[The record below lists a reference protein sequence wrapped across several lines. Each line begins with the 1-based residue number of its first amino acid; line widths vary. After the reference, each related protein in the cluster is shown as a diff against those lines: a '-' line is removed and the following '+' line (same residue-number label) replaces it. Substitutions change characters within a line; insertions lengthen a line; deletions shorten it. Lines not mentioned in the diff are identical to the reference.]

1 MPFQIF
7 FAAFRVIFN
16 YVLEFSH
23 IFSKIKSMYLKYLIT
38 CLSVVLCFSIPV
50 LTIGQSSKSIFFQD
64 GKNSTTVT
72 GTVKG
77 RQYVD
82 YKLNILAGQT
92 LSVSINSKST
102 SVNFNVLPP
111 GSKDV
116 AIYNSS
122 INGNNYSEVAEKS
135 GLYAIRIYLM
145 GAAESENRSVNF
157 GLTVGLVKPA
167 VSKDAKVSG
176 TNYNATGK
184 LRSSKGKAAPG
195 SVMSDYGVK
204 RTGSGGADVYVT
216 YPGSIQRILRFS
228 QGEWTC
234 LSSDCKLTYTRTSD
248 EWEVIVNGTYHF
260 SIPDAVIN
268 GG

>member
-1 MPFQIF
+1 
-7 FAAFRVIFN
+7 
-16 YVLEFSH
+16 
-23 IFSKIKSMYLKYLIT
+23 MYLKSLIT
-38 CLSVVLCFSIPV
+38 CLSAVMLFSIPL
-50 LTIGQSSKSIFFQD
+50 LTIGQSSKSIFFPD

-82 YKLNILAGQT
+82 YKLNVQSGQT
-92 LSVSINSKST
+92 LNVSINSKST

-111 GSKDV
+111 GSQDV

-122 INGNNYSEVAEKS
+122 INGIKYSGVAETS

-167 VSKDAKVSG
+167 VSKDVTVAG
-176 TNYNATGK
+176 TDYNATGK

-195 SVMSDYGVK
+195 SVMSDFGVK
-204 RTGSGGADVYVT
+204 RLGSNFADVYVT
-216 YPGSIQRILRFS
+216 YPGSSQKILRFRD
-228 QGEWTC
+228 GEWICVSNNCTM
-234 LSSDCKLTYTRTSD
+234 TYTRNAD

>member
-1 MPFQIF
+1 
-7 FAAFRVIFN
+7 
-16 YVLEFSH
+16 
-23 IFSKIKSMYLKYLIT
+23 MYLKYLVSRF
-38 CLSVVLCFSIPV
+38 SVIMLFLMPIFAV
-50 LTIGQSSKSIFFQD
+50 GQGSKSIFFPE

-72 GTVKG
+72 GSVKG

-82 YKLNILAGQT
+82 YKLNIQAGQT
-92 LSVSINSKST
+92 LNVSTNTKST

-111 GSKDV
+111 GSQDV

-122 INGNNYSEVAEKS
+122 INGNNYSGVAEKS

-145 GAAESENRSVNF
+145 GAAASENRSVNF

-167 VSKDAKVSG
+167 VSKDAKVAG

-184 LRSSKGKAAPG
+184 LRSSKGKAAAG
-195 SVMSDYGVK
+195 SVMSDFGVK

-216 YPGSIQRILRFS
+216 YPGSTQKILRFS

-234 LSSDCKLTYTRTSD
+234 LSSNCTLTYTRNSD
-248 EWEVIVNGTYHF
+248 EWEVTVNGTYHF